1 MECTQCER
9 CGKQCR
15 DHGMI
20 TLSES
25 DGRHSETICGDC
37 YNEEMAEAL
46 EVEDFKN
53 FDSHIIIKDCD
64 NIEHIFEVRKMTH
77 GTGIF
82 WEAIE
87 FLDDDNIG
95 YSFQVYQGFEDKP
108 EEAVK
113 NLNQKIKNGI
123 SKKFIKRTSFGG
135 QESLSFSED
144 VVEGKIEWD
153 DRYDGRIPKFK
164 IDGVDYTAEQIGNM
178 LMAYEGWNFELKI
191 KEPTD

>member
-37 YNEEMAEAL
+37 YNEEMAESL
-46 EVEDFKN
+46 GVEDFKD
-53 FDSHIIIKDCD
+53 FKPSLILKDCD
-64 NIEHIFEVRKMTH
+64 GIEHRFKVRKMIH
-77 GTGIF
+77 ETGIF

-87 FLDDDNIG
+87 FLENQNIG
-95 YSFQVYQGFEDKP
+95 YSFQIYQGLEDDS

-113 NLNQKIKNGI
+113 RLKGKVKNGL
-123 SKKFIKRTSFGG
+123 SKKFIKRTSFTG